1 VHIEIVSAADQPLP
15 LGEVG
20 RIRYRGP
27 TVADGF
33 YNDPEAAREA
43 FVDGWFYP
51 GDLGMLN
58 DEGYLFLRGRAKDM
72 IIRGGV
78 NIYPLEIESVL
89 LNHPA
94 IAEAAVIGAPS
105 KEFDEEVAAFIK
117 LAGPLDEAEVKA
129 WCRQNLA
136 SYKVPRHVFFVEEFK
151 LNSSGKILKP
161 ELARSLPAL
170 LQRAPA

>member
-1 VHIEIVSAADQPLP
+1 
-15 LGEVG
+15 
-20 RIRYRGP
+20 
-27 TVADGF
+27 
-33 YNDPEAAREA
+33 
-43 FVDGWFYP
+43 
-51 GDLGMLN
+51 
-58 DEGYLFLRGRAKDM
+58 M

-117 LAGPLDEAEVKA
+117 LAGPLDETEVKA